1 MRATS
6 LKLGAIYINATTNEP
21 MRLVA
26 ILPCEG
32 VWMETYDSQGYGD
45 LIQFDDVH
53 YASVDEVNDFLND
66 LEAYKQPKSLMETTV
81 IPFPPLPVLP
91 KVNLPPLPKVNLP
104 PLPRI

>member
-66 LEAYKQPKSLMETTV
+66 LEAYTNRASVK

>member
-66 LEAYKQPKSLMETTV
+66 LEAYTNRASVKILGL
-81 IPFPPLPVLP
+81 PPLPTLP
-91 KVNLPPLPKVNLP
+91 KVNLPPLPKVKLP

>member
-45 LIQFDDVH
+45 LIQFEDVH
-53 YASVDEVNDFLND
+53 YASVDEVEDFLND
-66 LEAYKQPKSLMETTV
+66 LETYTNRASVKILGL
-81 IPFPPLPVLP
+81 PPLPTLP
-91 KVNLPPLPKVNLP
+91 KVNLPPLPKVKLP